1 MIVSSKY
8 IKDGMN
14 KAYNNGT
21 RGGYINLQLLINKK
35 KLTEIY
41 QVEDLLHELIMGSL
55 KDE

>member
-14 KAYNNGT
+14 KVYNNDT

-41 QVEDLLHELIMGSL
+41 QVEDLLHELIMESL

>member
-41 QVEDLLHELIMGSL
+41 QVEDLLHELIMGSF
-55 KDE
+55 ENE